1 MDEFYIRVPG
11 IVAALLERR
20 LVYLDA
26 AGEPPD
32 VKARRSVLAQYH
44 DAEPELGQFLNQ
56 DLREACGE
64 FIPRTISGNAH
75 SGI

>member
-1 MDEFYIRVPG
+1 MDEFYIRVAR

-32 VKARRSVLAQYH
+32 VKARRVAEVLV
-44 DAEPELGQFLNQ
+44 EELPKFGL
-56 DLREACGE
+56 
-64 FIPRTISGNAH
+64 
-75 SGI
+75 GIMVLS

>member
-1 MDEFYIRVPG
+1 VDEFYIRVAG

-32 VKARRSVLAQYH
+32 VKARQLAEALLEQL
-44 DAEPELGQFLNQ
+44 PKFGLGIMAL
-56 DLREACGE
+56 
-64 FIPRTISGNAH
+64 S
-75 SGI
+75 